1 MECMKNKPIDHSDTL
16 GYLKK
21 IEGQIRG
28 VGKMVEDNRYCVD
41 ILTQLHSIV
50 GAISN
55 VEDKILK
62 RHLVNCV
69 VAACRSKAAKER
81 QTKLEEVLEL
91 FSKFKR

>member
-1 MECMKNKPIDHSDTL
+1 MKDKGVDYSNLL

-28 VGKMVEDNRYCVD
+28 VQKMIDENRYCVD

-62 RHLVNCV
+62 RHLENCV
-69 VAACRSKAAKER
+69 VAACRSKSAKEKEI
-81 QTKLEEVLEL
+81 KLEEVLDL
-91 FSKFKR
+91 FSKFRR